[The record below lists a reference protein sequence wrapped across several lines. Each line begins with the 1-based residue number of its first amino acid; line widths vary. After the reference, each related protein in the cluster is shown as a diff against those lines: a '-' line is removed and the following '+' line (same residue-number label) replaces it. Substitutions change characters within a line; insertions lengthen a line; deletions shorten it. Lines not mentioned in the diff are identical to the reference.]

1 MVQVSETATVEDML
15 DGNQLYMDQ
24 KQAKTMGVRVTIPS
38 LVSINDGPGQL
49 LFCSSKARKSYC
61 FLDCPARSGGFW

>member
-24 KQAKTMGVRVTIPS
+24 KQAKTMGVRVTAAS
-38 LVSINDGPGQL
+38 LQVV
-49 LFCSSKARKSYC
+49 
-61 FLDCPARSGGFW
+61 